1 VGPPDLPQIRSKE
14 GFMHSRFVRCVAAAV
29 LVLLEASCQTAS
41 GPKLDDVLS
50 HQAQWN
56 AYGLSS
62 YSFDYR
68 LRAMIYSVG
77 CPTAS
82 WHLTVQQNSVTAA
95 TCLATDSAVTPPS
108 VTIDTLFAQVMRA
121 LSEKRISAIAYDA
134 QWGYP
139 TSIEFAGPP
148 DAAYSEAATNLA
160 P

>member
-1 VGPPDLPQIRSKE
+1 MRS
-14 GFMHSRFVRCVAAAV
+14 SFVRCLTAAA
-29 LVLLEASCQTAS
+29 LALFASCRTVT
-41 GPKLDDVLS
+41 GPSLDNVLA

-56 AYGLSS
+56 AHGLSS
-62 YSFDYR
+62 YSFDYT

-82 WHLTVQQNSVTAA
+82 WRLTVQHDSVTAA
-95 TCLATDSAVTPPS
+95 TCLATDSAVTPPR
-108 VTIDTLFAQVMRA
+108 VTIDTLFAQVLRA
-121 LSEKRISAIAYDA
+121 LSEKGISAITYDA
-134 QWGYP
+134 QWGFP

>member
-1 VGPPDLPQIRSKE
+1 
-14 GFMHSRFVRCVAAAV
+14 MHSRFVRSFTATV
-29 LVLLEASCQTAS
+29 LVLFGASCRTNTDPS
-41 GPKLDDVLS
+41 LDDVLA

-56 AYGLSS
+56 GHGLSS
-62 YSFDYR
+62 YSFDYT
-68 LRAMIYSVG
+68 LRAMIYSTG

-82 WHLTVQQNSVTAA
+82 WRLTVQHNSVAAA

-108 VTIDTLFAQVMRA
+108 VTIDTLFAQVLRA
-121 LSEKRISAIAYDA
+121 LPGKGISAIAYDT
-134 QWGYP
+134 QWGFP

>member
-1 VGPPDLPQIRSKE
+1 
-14 GFMHSRFVRCVAAAV
+14 MHSKLVRFTAVAV

-41 GPKLDDVLS
+41 GPRLDDVLS

-56 AYGLSS
+56 AHGLSS
-62 YSFDYR
+62 YSFDYT

-82 WHLTVQQNSVTAA
+82 WHLTVQQNSVAAA

-134 QWGYP
+134 QWGFP

>member
-1 VGPPDLPQIRSKE
+1 
-14 GFMHSRFVRCVAAAV
+14 MHSKVVRCVTATV
-29 LVLLEASCQTAS
+29 LVLLSASCQTVS
-41 GPKLDDVLS
+41 GPRLDDVLA

-56 AYGLSS
+56 AHGLSS
-62 YSFDYR
+62 YSFDYT

-82 WHLTVQQNSVTAA
+82 WRLTVQQNSVTAA

-108 VTIDTLFAQVMRA
+108 VTIDTLFAQALRA

-134 QWGYP
+134 QWGFP
-139 TSIEFAGPP
+139 TSIQFAGPP
-148 DAAYSEAATNLA
+148 DAAYSETAANLA

>member
-1 VGPPDLPQIRSKE
+1 MRS
-14 GFMHSRFVRCVAAAV
+14 SFVRCFAAAA
-29 LVLLEASCQTAS
+29 LALFASCRTVT
-41 GPKLDDVLS
+41 GPSLHDVLA

-56 AYGLSS
+56 AHGLSS
-62 YSFDYR
+62 YSFDYT

-95 TCLATDSAVTPPS
+95 TCLATDSAVTPPR
-108 VTIDTLFAQVMRA
+108 VTIDTLFAQVLRA
-121 LSEKRISAIAYDA
+121 LSEKGISAITYDA
-134 QWGYP
+134 QWGFP
-139 TSIEFAGPP
+139 TSIQFAGPP